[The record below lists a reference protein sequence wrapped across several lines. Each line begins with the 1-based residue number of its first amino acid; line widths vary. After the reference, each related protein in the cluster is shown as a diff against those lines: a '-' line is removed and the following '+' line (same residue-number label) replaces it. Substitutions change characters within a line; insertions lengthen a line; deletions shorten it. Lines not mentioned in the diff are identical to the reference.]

1 MQLILIRHGESLS
14 NKNKTQLNNNDNI
27 LTSEGEEQA
36 KLCGKALSLWL
47 VKRDFRLY
55 ASTFVRAKLT
65 AEIIKNE
72 IDSSLQIKYDS
83 RLIEKRLQESYEE
96 CFNRF
101 HLFISEINSNKNVNN
116 DEICVVITHGNLI
129 QSVIGNA
136 LNLHDCSIIETTN
149 CAVSILSNGRV
160 IGYNMVLHLPSFF

>member
-36 KLCGKALSLWL
+36 KLCGKALSLYL
-47 VKRDFRLY
+47 ETRNFRFY
-55 ASTFVRAKLT
+55 ASTSVRARLT

-72 IDSSLQIKYDS
+72 IDRSIQVNYDT
-83 RLIEKRLQESYEE
+83 RLIEKRLQESYEQ

-101 HLFISEINSNKNVNN
+101 HNFISETNSNRNVND
-116 DEICVVITHGNLI
+116 DEIFVVITHGNLI

-136 LNLHDCSIIETTN
+136 LNLHNCSIIETTN
-149 CAVSILSNGRV
+149 CAVSILSEGKV